1 MGFRTMNK
9 ILVIAA
15 VAVLVV
21 AGGIGIYLLTKD
33 NGDSK
38 DPERGGSDYSLLDP
52 KNVKEGITITYS
64 GTPYYGEFEE
74 SIVIDKV
81 TEGNVDYTGKV
92 YSKEYDYSKHYQGL
106 ETFTPD
112 RFEFDYT
119 SVCPQTVTVVR
130 DNDTYTLNGSFAS
143 NPIVGYK
150 YTYTYT
156 NLKITYGTE
165 VTGVSGIWDRVYD
178 HDGLVLDT
186 TYDFKTENGI
196 LMSKTTTDLVEKD
209 TVTIEQFYDGYG
221 PIMYDPDDY
230 EGATIT
236 SSEGSYDGLKVTVY
250 TMNGKVIEDYREL
263 NYDNYKV
270 YVYKR
275 YVLWSVG
282 KINGSNEDIKMTIN
296 VA

>member
-1 MGFRTMNK
+1 MNK

-15 VAVLVV
+15 VAILVI
-21 AGGIGIYLLTKD
+21 AGGIGIFLLTKD

-52 KNVKEGITITYS
+52 KNVREGITITYS

-74 SIVIDKV
+74 TIVVDAVKD
-81 TEGNVDYTGKV
+81 GNVDYTEKV

-106 ETFTPD
+106 ETFAPD
-112 RFEFDYT
+112 MFEFDYRT
-119 SVCPQTVTVVR
+119 RSPETVTVVK
-130 DNDTYTLNGSFAS
+130 NGDTYTLDGKFTRT
-143 NPIVGYK
+143 PGFGYK

-156 NLKITYGTE
+156 GLRITYGTE
-165 VTGVSGIWDRVYD
+165 VTEVSGIWDRVYVQ
-178 HDGLVLDT
+178 DGLVLDT

-196 LMSKTTTDLVEKD
+196 LLSKTTTDLEEKD

-250 TMNGKVIEDYREL
+250 TVNGKVIEDYREL

-270 YVYKR
+270 YVYKG

-282 KINGSNEDIKMTIN
+282 KINGNNEDIKMTIN